1 MQEDKYGSDKRF
13 ASVSLIYSLT
23 SQEFEDQNIVF
34 IILTFSEPTSLHWF
48 SGNGDQNVVRAL
60 ITLSADVH
68 AKDRR

>member
-1 MQEDKYGSDKRF
+1 MEEDTFSSYDH
-13 ASVSLIYSLT
+13 SVSVPLIYRLT
-23 SQEFEDQNIVF
+23 LQEFQDQNTAL

-60 ITLSADVH
+60 ITLGAEVH